1 MGTEGGHIIMTVK
14 ELIEELESVYDKDLE
29 VVMSD
34 MDGEYYDVLQT
45 DITMLASGKEVC
57 VLG

>member
-1 MGTEGGHIIMTVK
+1 MGTEGGHIIMTVR

-34 MDGEYYDVLQT
+34 TDGEYYEILQT
-45 DITMLASGKEVC
+45 DVIMLASGKEVC

>member
-1 MGTEGGHIIMTVK
+1 MGTEGGHIIMTVR
-14 ELIEELESVYDKDLE
+14 ELIEELESVYDKDLD

-34 MDGEYYDVLQT
+34 TDGEYYEVLQT
-45 DITMLASGKEVC
+45 DVTMLASGKEVC

>member
-1 MGTEGGHIIMTVK
+1 MGTEGGHIIMTVR

-29 VVMSD
+29 VMMSD
-34 MDGEYYDVLQT
+34 IDGEYYDVLQT

>member
-1 MGTEGGHIIMTVK
+1 MTVR
-14 ELIEELESVYDKDLE
+14 ELIEELESVQDKDLE

-34 MDGEYYDVLQT
+34 IDGESYDVLQT

>member
-1 MGTEGGHIIMTVK
+1 MTVR
-14 ELIEELESVYDKDLE
+14 ELIEELESVYDKDFE

-34 MDGEYYDVLQT
+34 IDGEYYDVLQT

>member
-1 MGTEGGHIIMTVK
+1 MTVR

-29 VVMSD
+29 VMMSD
-34 MDGEYYDVLQT
+34 IDGEYYDVLQT
-45 DITMLASGKEVC
+45 YITMLASGKEVC

>member
-1 MGTEGGHIIMTVK
+1 METEGGRIIMTVR

-34 MDGEYYDVLQT
+34 IDGEYYEVLQT
-45 DITMLASGKEVC
+45 DVTMLASGKEVC

>member
-1 MGTEGGHIIMTVK
+1 MTVR

-29 VVMSD
+29 VMMSD
-34 MDGEYYDVLQT
+34 IDGEYYDVLQT
-45 DITMLASGKEVC
+45 DITLLASGKEVC

>member
-1 MGTEGGHIIMTVK
+1 MTVR

-29 VVMSD
+29 VVISD
-34 MDGEYYDVLQT
+34 TDGEYYGVFQT
-45 DITMLASGKEVC
+45 DITMLASDKEVC

>member
-1 MGTEGGHIIMTVK
+1 METEGGHIIMTVR

-34 MDGEYYDVLQT
+34 IDGEYYDVLQT

>member
-1 MGTEGGHIIMTVK
+1 MTVR

-34 MDGEYYDVLQT
+34 IDGEYYDVLQT
-45 DITMLASGKEVC
+45 DITMLASGKEVR

>member
-1 MGTEGGHIIMTVK
+1 MGTEGGHIIMTVR

-34 MDGEYYDVLQT
+34 IDGEYYEVLQT
-45 DITMLASGKEVC
+45 DVTMLASGKEVC

>member
-1 MGTEGGHIIMTVK
+1 MTVR
-14 ELIEELESVYDKDLE
+14 ELIEELESIYDKDLE

-34 MDGEYYDVLQT
+34 IDGEYYDVLQT
-45 DITMLASGKEVC
+45 DITMLARGKEVC

>member
-1 MGTEGGHIIMTVK
+1 MTVR
-14 ELIEELESVYDKDLE
+14 ELIEELESVCDKDLE

-34 MDGEYYDVLQT
+34 IDGEYYDVLQT

>member
-1 MGTEGGHIIMTVK
+1 MGTEGGHIIMTIRK
-14 ELIEELESVYDKDLE
+14 LIEELESVYDKDLE

-34 MDGEYYDVLQT
+34 TDGEYYSILQT

>member
-1 MGTEGGHIIMTVK
+1 METEGGHIIMTVR

-34 MDGEYYDVLQT
+34 TDGEYYEVLQT
-45 DITMLASGKEVC
+45 DVAMLASGKEVC

>member
-1 MGTEGGHIIMTVK
+1 MGTEGGHIIMTVR

-34 MDGEYYDVLQT
+34 IDGEYYDVLQT

>member
-1 MGTEGGHIIMTVK
+1 MTVR

-34 MDGEYYDVLQT
+34 IDGAYYDVLQT

>member
-1 MGTEGGHIIMTVK
+1 METEGGHIIMTVR

-34 MDGEYYDVLQT
+34 TDGEYYDVLQT

>member
-1 MGTEGGHIIMTVK
+1 MTVR

-29 VVMSD
+29 VMMSD
-34 MDGEYYDVLQT
+34 IDVEYYDVLQT